1 MTMSENSNAWWIGTV
16 ASLFRTEDERIVA
29 QLASAAADRG
39 LPPKPEQMES
49 WRSTI
54 QILRE
59 SFSSNGGFDQQWEN
73 LGLVFEFEIP
83 RRARRIDVVLLS
95 NESVLVVEMK
105 VGATSFDRSSQ
116 IQAIDYALD
125 LLDFHSES
133 RNRRVTPVLI
143 ATNSTDDGAPADPL
157 RGSMGVRNI
166 CPKSF
171 RGVVEEF
178 FATDEMPGEEGT
190 SRWLGGSYQPTP
202 GILEAAREVFAGHTV
217 ADISK
222 ANADNLTHTVA
233 TISEAI
239 NAARLESRHII
250 CFVTGIPGSGK
261 TLTGL
266 SAAHAPQTEGEDP
279 GFSYLSGNGP
289 LVNVLRYAIALD
301 RVRREPSTSKEKA
314 KREAT
319 VLIQHVRDF
328 FDTYIVDSEPP
339 AENVIVFDEAQR
351 AWDSQQMK
359 NKSKSKVEKSQ
370 AQIALEVMERHED
383 FAVVVALV
391 GNGQEINRGE
401 AGIVEWFKALEKSP
415 NWSVWT
421 APEMVPVVPEALS
434 SRVSVRNHLHLDV
447 VTRAPRGEK
456 LAQWV
461 DSLLSYNV
469 KRAFELSKEID
480 RFPLLVTRDLDKA
493 RAFMKDCETDDIR
506 IGAVATSQDRRL
518 RAFGIERST
527 AFIRSIDWPMWFVH
541 GRDDSRSSYSLE
553 VAASEFECQGLEL
566 DWSLVC
572 WGADLIPINDK
583 WKGRRFKGDKWQTDK
598 DSTMALNRYRVLL
611 TRARKGMV
619 IWVPDASTREILH
632 VDNKLYDKVE
642 DLLMSAGVQ
651 SLE

>member
-1 MTMSENSNAWWIGTV
+1 MGTSNAWWVGTV
-16 ASLFRTEDERIVA
+16 AGLARSEDEQIVA

-54 QILRE
+54 KILRE
-59 SFSSNGGFDQQWEN
+59 SLTSDGGPDHRWEE
-73 LGLVFEFEIP
+73 LGLVLEFEIP
-83 RRARRIDVVLLS
+83 RRARRIDLVLVS

-143 ATNSTDDGAPADPL
+143 ATNSTGDGPPADPL
-157 RGSMGVRNI
+157 RGSMGVKNI
-166 CPKSF
+166 CSKSL
-171 RGVVEEF
+171 RGVIGDF
-178 FATDEMPGEEGT
+178 FAADSLPGEEGT
-190 SRWLGGSYQPTP
+190 RQWVDGNYQPTP

-239 NAARLESRHII
+239 NTARLESRHII

-266 SAAHAPQTEGEDP
+266 SAAHAPQSEGDDP
-279 GFSYLSGNGP
+279 GFSYLSGNAP
-289 LVNVLRYAIALD
+289 LVDVLRYAIVRD
-301 RVRREPSTSKEKA
+301 RLRREPSISREKA

-328 FDTYIVDSEPP
+328 FDTYIVNSGPP

-351 AWDSQQMK
+351 AWDSKQMK
-359 NKSKSKVEKSQ
+359 NKSKSKIEKSQ
-370 AQIALEVMERHED
+370 AQIAIEVMERHED

-401 AGIVEWFKALEKSP
+401 AGIAEWFHALQKSP

-421 APEMVPVVPEALS
+421 APEMVPAVPESLAN
-434 SRVSVRNHLHLDV
+434 RIVVRNHLHLDV

-461 DSLLSYNV
+461 DSLLRYDV
-469 KRAFELSKEID
+469 ETAFKLAKEID
-480 RFPLLVTRDLDKA
+480 RFPLLITRDLDKA

-527 AFIRSIDWPMWFVH
+527 AFIRSIDWPMWFVN
-541 GRDDSRSSYSLE
+541 GREDSRSSYSLE

-566 DWSLVC
+566 DWSLLC
-572 WGADLIPINDK
+572 WGADLIPSGDH

-632 VDNKLYDKVE
+632 VDNDLYDKIE
-642 DLLMSAGVQ
+642 LLLMSAGVQ